1 MKRFLGVVGI
11 LAVLSAL
18 GGAAAAGDVP
28 VELRRRG
35 IVGQPA
41 PSWQGIES
49 WHQLP
54 HGKTALDVSEF
65 RGKVVYL
72 YFFQSWCPEC
82 HSRGFPTLAA
92 TRSAF
97 AARNDVV
104 FLAVQTVFEGFYTN
118 TAAKGLKTLKK
129 FALDI
134 PMGHDPG
141 PEGSGSRLMKRYRSG
156 GTPWTVIID
165 KSGVVRFDGFRL
177 TQPQARS
184 LVERLVTSSPGKVQ

>member
-1 MKRFLGVVGI
+1 MRRFLGVVGI

-28 VELRRRG
+28 VEARRRG
-35 IVGQPA
+35 IVGQEA
-41 PSWQGIES
+41 PTWSGIES

-54 HGKTALDVSEF
+54 KGKTALDVSEF

-72 YFFQSWCPEC
+72 YFFQSWCPGC

-97 AARNDVV
+97 AARDDVV
-104 FLAVQTVFEGFYTN
+104 FLAVQTVFEGFWTN
-118 TAAKGLKTLKK
+118 TAEKGLETLKK

-141 PEGSGSRLMKRYRSG
+141 PGGSGSRLMKRYRSG

-177 TQPQARS
+177 TPTQARS
-184 LVERLVTSSPGKVQ
+184 LVGRLVAGRASKIK

>member
-1 MKRFLGVVGI
+1 MKRFLGAVGI
-11 LAVLSAL
+11 LAVVLGLS
-18 GGAAAAGDVP
+18 GAAPAGDGA

-35 IVGQPA
+35 IVGQAA
-41 PSWQGIES
+41 PTWSGIES

-54 HGKTALDVSEF
+54 KGKSALDVTEY

-72 YFFQSWCPEC
+72 YFFQSWCPGC

-97 AARNDVV
+97 AARDDVV

-118 TAAKGLKTLKK
+118 TAQKGLETLRK

-156 GTPWTVIID
+156 GTPWTVVID
-165 KSGVVRFDGFRL
+165 KKGVVRFDGFRL
-177 TQPQARS
+177 TPTQART
-184 LVERLVTSSPGKVQ
+184 LVGRLIGP